1 MPAPAV
7 KKDKPSKRDMTKLVY
22 NFYILTGTPPGWKH
36 LPHLPFSKKRVID
49 LFGSWTNL
57 LTTAGVPLNRYKMS
71 EITCFLCKKKVARE
85 VKEIR
90 KAKKSFCGS
99 ACSASFYTKG
109 RKHSEETKK
118 KISETLK
125 AHRIFTSK

>member
-1 MPAPAV
+1 MPSAAY
-7 KKDKPSKRDMTKLVY
+7 KSEKLSKRQMTKLVY

-49 LFGSWTNL
+49 LFGGWTEL
-57 LTTAGVPLNRYKMS
+57 LTISGVPLNRYKMS
-71 EITCFLCKKKVARE
+71 EITCYLCKKKVARE

-90 KAKKSFCGS
+90 KAKKSFCSS
-99 ACSASFYTKG
+99 ACSASYYTKG
-109 RKHSEETKK
+109 RKHTEETKR